1 MVDDRKHDNR
11 VPINLTDREL
21 LDASR
26 EACRLDK
33 SVGEYIRMV
42 LRSSMYGTVGMTR
55 MDSNQNNSSD

>member
-55 MDSNQNNSSD
+55 MDSNQNHSSE

>member
-33 SVGEYIRMV
+33 SVGEYIRLM
-42 LRSSMYGTVGMTR
+42 LRQSMYGTVGMAK
-55 MDSNQNNSSD
+55 MDSNQNHSSE